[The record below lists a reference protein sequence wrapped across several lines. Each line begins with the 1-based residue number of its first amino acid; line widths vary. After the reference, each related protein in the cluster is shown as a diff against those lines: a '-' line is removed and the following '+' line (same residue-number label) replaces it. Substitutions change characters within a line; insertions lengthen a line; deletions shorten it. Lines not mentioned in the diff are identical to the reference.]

1 MHSIQ
6 ITETPA
12 LSTKC
17 WRQNLIRFLV
27 CGLYKSQ
34 DDQLSYDYPMSIV
47 SHRYFTSHSTLQNLL
62 EHGLTAI
69 GTAWKSNALE
79 NPTSVTITV
88 IQDAIES
95 RHRLLNT
102 NNTEP
107 GIIRQKINEYR
118 CRG

>member
-1 MHSIQ
+1 
-6 ITETPA
+6 
-12 LSTKC
+12 
-17 WRQNLIRFLV
+17 
-27 CGLYKSQ
+27 
-34 DDQLSYDYPMSIV
+34 MSV
-47 SHRYFTSHSTLQNLL
+47 FHHRYFTSHSTLQNLL

-69 GTAWKSNALE
+69 GTVYNEQNSTSLVWKSNALE